1 VGREVDG
8 KRIGCHAH
16 DIASTKRSHLI
27 CRSAGQILCTL
38 LGYAAS
44 LLFSRC
50 EAQARRIPANLHSD
64 HDTPVMA
71 TCPIF
76 ALSISFPYA
85 VSAGSRFALLVQD
98 VSVSNRAC
106 ALATNAL
113 VDALAET
120 GAVDDGDRDAA
131 ASAAE
136 WVNNLL
142 NSKTFFTNH
151 PDLILQVFFHWPSLF
166 LPLICIFTAFPRLC
180 VYARCCSP

>member
-1 VGREVDG
+1 
-8 KRIGCHAH
+8 
-16 DIASTKRSHLI
+16 
-27 CRSAGQILCTL
+27 
-38 LGYAAS
+38 
-44 LLFSRC
+44 
-50 EAQARRIPANLHSD
+50 
-64 HDTPVMA
+64 MA

-120 GAVDDGDRDAA
+120 GALDDCDRDAA
-131 ASAAE
+131 ASAAD
-136 WVNNLL
+136 WVNNIL

-151 PDLILQVFFHWPSLF
+151 PVLILQVFFHRSSLS
-166 LPLICIFTAFPRLC
+166 LPLI
-180 VYARCCSP
+180 